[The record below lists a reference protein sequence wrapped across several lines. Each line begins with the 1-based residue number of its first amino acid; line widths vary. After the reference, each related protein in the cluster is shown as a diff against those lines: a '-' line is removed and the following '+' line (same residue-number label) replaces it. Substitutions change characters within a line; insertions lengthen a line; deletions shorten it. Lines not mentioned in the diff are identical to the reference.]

1 MPKPP
6 KTRAKAE
13 YEQSRALFSL
23 LGNRVF
29 FCPRVRVMPG
39 EVRLVVGE
47 KYDITD
53 DLQPY
58 LLKKYRKKP

>member
-1 MPKPP
+1 MKRS
-6 KTRAKAE
+6 KVK
-13 YEQSRALFSL
+13 YERNMAFFSV
-23 LGNRVF
+23 LGNRIF
-29 FCPRVRVMPG
+29 FCPRVRVLND
-39 EVRLVVGE
+39 RLRKVVGE